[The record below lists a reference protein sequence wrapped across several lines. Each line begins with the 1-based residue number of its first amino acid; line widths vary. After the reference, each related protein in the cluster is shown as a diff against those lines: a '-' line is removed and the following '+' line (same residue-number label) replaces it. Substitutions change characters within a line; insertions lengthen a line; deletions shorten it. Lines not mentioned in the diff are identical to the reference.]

1 MDETNVRTCCLCG
14 QRFIGW
20 GNDPW
25 PVLPEIE
32 LKDDEDAVCCDE
44 CNFTRVIPARL
55 DLMKEE
61 RDEGERQ

>member
-1 MDETNVRTCCLCG
+1 MNDPKMKICCLCG
-14 QRFIGW
+14 QMFVGW

-32 LKDDEDAVCCDE
+32 LDEDEDAVCCDE

-55 DLMKEE
+55 DLMNGESNDEE
-61 RDEGERQ
+61 R